1 MKRFLSVFLSVCM
14 IMSTVSFAAP
24 FMVNTEINA
33 EEAVE
38 AIGVQNNGAKV
49 SAETIKVSFIGDIA
63 TEFASINAS
72 VGDTLDLSDYLDVE
86 ISDSAKAE
94 HKRFNGWMPDGAE
107 KLLTTDTVTVTDA
120 DGDGEMLLVALVNH
134 DFNFALEANRNM
146 VSVYRATP
154 AVTDK
159 TIGLT
164 ATSTF
169 SQLRIID
176 DVNGADFEI
185 DTSLYKGVSIYY
197 GYNASVP
204 SDNITSFAS
213 GNFNWLYGVGI
224 SANAISTTSTKWTSE
239 PEVCPPRALPGWG
252 TTGSTFMDDFD
263 LIKDASGNVLY
274 CGVPV
279 TTETSTTARKAS
291 YSCLEETW
299 PGKTLKSMAIL
310 LRGRNNESW
319 NVRYLRFVPTVESVK
334 PGINV
339 WTGMNTAY
347 DFENADENSLLTKNW
362 QVTYVTKATTEN
374 ENNTA
379 ARIRSGWG
387 AFSKAIPL
395 IEMDRPVKISF
406 DYTAGSSIRV
416 VMNSTADAATVNSQS
431 LKVVTNYSLDEWR
444 HTSSVHY
451 GNTDHIVDS
460 GEAMYHTKSLD
471 IENLIFFSDSAT
483 DTKDVYVD
491 NIMIVPGY
499 KVTYNANG
507 ATGSVEADYFVDDEF
522 SDFADG
528 SALSY
533 EGKVFK
539 GWSTSANGETITSV
553 KAIPGSDI
561 TLYAV
566 WEDVKNIDTTVS
578 IAAPVAG
585 ETAQT
590 TVSGTGFTGTI
601 SWSPALTDG
610 KFVNGTAYTATVTLN
625 VAEGYTAGN
634 VAENGYTVANATV
647 TNAAGATTFTATFA
661 ATEAA
666 KAKPGLNVWTGTTDA
681 YTFDGA
687 VQSDFAAYGDAVLV
701 EGTDPYMNLAG
712 NYPHFTLKNTYGVVD
727 KDRPVKATF
736 KVLNH
741 ASAKDVRIIRNV
753 TNNLNPILGQH
764 IIGVPGSWSTL
775 SSEII
780 GSSKDVTNLT
790 NSNYTDNTQNLK
802 NLIIIVANDCTSG
815 NVYVDDVSFVP
826 AYKLTYDVNGGN
838 GSVDSV
844 YFFDSY
850 ASLDNGASLTNGN
863 MMFKGWSL
871 TKGGEVVTSV
881 TGTPGSDVT
890 VYAVWEDLKN
900 IDTTV
905 SITAPVAEV
914 VAQTTVSGTGFT
926 GTIAW
931 SPALTDG
938 KFAYSTAYTAT
949 VTLTVAEGYTASGVA
964 ENGYTVANATV
975 TNTAGAT
982 TFTATFAATDIEI
995 AKPGLN
1001 VWTGTTDAYTF
1012 DGAVQSD
1019 FAAYGDAVLVEGT
1032 DPYMNLAGN
1041 YPHFTLKN
1049 TYGVVDKDR
1058 PVKATF
1064 KVLNHA
1070 SAKDVRIIRNVTNNL
1085 NPILGQHIIGVP
1097 GSWSTLSSEII
1108 GSSKDVTNLTNSN
1121 YTDNTQNLKNLIII
1135 VANDCTSGN
1144 VYVDDVSFVPAYKLT
1159 YDVNGGNGSVDPVYF
1174 FGNTYS
1180 TLADGSSL
1188 TSDKGEFAGWSLTP
1202 DGEAVTSITA
1212 TPGSDVTL
1220 YAVWKDFSDMDAF
1233 TYELTSNTPGVANGT
1248 MTFVAPTA
1256 SHTTAEVYFAN
1267 DDGIMEGYTEFAKV
1281 NFTSR
1286 IASYTVSGNR
1296 SFAMG
1301 ATKLMVVFSGEG
1313 VENEFVDYTIP
1324 EAKRLAN
1331 ETPLYKYFVVSDL
1344 HLGGDADNI
1353 DYFYMQWQST
1363 DPIRTRAFGGGS
1375 NNRQADVF
1383 NNGAD
1388 FVIVNG
1394 DLVNYGSYDY
1404 RDKTNENGELIGEV
1418 GEERYWNVLDSFIEE
1433 RLNNNNIP
1441 VFLTNGNHEFQNQ
1454 DSSEQGLASFIPVR
1468 LESVINGQLDYLTE
1482 NYGDDVVI
1490 TRDETNPDAL
1500 YYAVDMQGEKY
1511 IFMSTPEMTADK
1523 TGSTNTVS
1531 AKQLNFVEEQLYDG
1545 ANSGKTVFVI
1555 THLPITDLTNA
1566 TEVDALLANHPN
1578 AVVFNSHTHY
1588 NLGFDTH
1595 YTVVGDMTTSY
1606 TTSDTSATSYLDTGV
1621 SNSYETGY
1629 NAGQFVEVYED
1640 KIIIKGRKFADNSMF
1655 FGHAL
1660 YIVETPDEG
1669 DVKSVAID
1677 GTLAKDSTV
1686 TAVVNG
1692 SVPADDDSYSYEWII
1707 AGETV
1712 STEKSIKLTNAGV
1725 KVILR
1730 VTGADGSYA
1739 SFLSDVVADY
1749 APESYNVSSIRTD
1762 YYTGIR
1768 FKASVTK
1775 QQKEVTVEY
1784 GFIVTLK
1791 KFLGEKE
1798 LNHDSGVKY
1807 VEGINYGVV
1816 DSKEVDKIHEI
1827 IGDDIFFTAVVYN
1840 IPKTKEA
1847 YSEEFVVRPFTKV
1860 EGTYYYGDSIER
1872 SVLSVA
1878 ASLRDS
1884 NYKDLT
1890 AQAIE
1895 TVKEILTV
1903 CGENTEAKE

>member
-24 FMVNTEINA
+24 FMVNTGINA
-33 EEAVE
+33 GEVVE
-38 AIGVQNNGAKV
+38 TESTENNDATV
-49 SAETIKVSFIGDIA
+49 SAETIKVNFVGDIA

-107 KLLTTDTVTVTDA
+107 KLLTTDTVTVTDT
-120 DGDGEMLLVALVNH
+120 DGDGVMYLVALVNH

-164 ATSTF
+164 ATNTM

-176 DVNGADFEI
+176 GVNGADFEI

-197 GYNASVP
+197 CYNASVP
-204 SDNITSFAS
+204 TDSITSFAS
-213 GNFNWLYGVGI
+213 GNFNWLYGLGI
-224 SANAISTTSTKWTSE
+224 STDAISTTSTKWTSE
-239 PEVCPPRALPGWG
+239 PEVCPPRALAGWG
-252 TTGSTFMDDFD
+252 STGTTFMKDFD
-263 LIKDASGNVLY
+263 VVKDASGNVLY

-279 TTETSTTARKAS
+279 TVETSTTAHKAS

-299 PGKTLKSMAIL
+299 PGKTLKSMAML
-310 LRGRNNESW
+310 LRGRNKESW

-334 PGINV
+334 PGLNI
-339 WTGMNTAY
+339 WTGSKAAY
-347 DFENADENSLLTKNW
+347 DFDDATIADFYTGGTTTLESEGTNKYMKLGSALAHFTLKGNLPVIPSDRKVRVSFNFNASERKTITLVRN
-362 QVTYVTKATTEN
+362 VM
-374 ENNTA
+374 NNTTPA
-379 ARIRSGWG
+379 WG
-387 AFSKAIPL
+387 QKYASVTSANTWNNT
-395 IEMDRPVKISF
+395 
-406 DYTAGSSIRV
+406 YTQDIMGTEA
-416 VMNSTADAATVNSQS
+416 
-431 LKVVTNYSLDEWR
+431 
-444 HTSSVHY
+444 
-451 GNTDHIVDS
+451 
-460 GEAMYHTKSLD
+460 GEATGKSSYITDDTQD
-471 IENLIFFSDSAT
+471 IKNVVIMAVSAPI
-483 DTKDVYVD
+483 YID
-491 NIMIVPGY
+491 NVSIVPAY
-499 KVTYNANG
+499 KLTYNANG
-507 ATGSVEADYFVDDEF
+507 GSGSIDPVYFFGKSFTDLE
-522 SDFADG
+522 DG

-533 EGKVFK
+533 DGKIFK
-539 GWSTSANGETITSV
+539 GWATSANGEAITEV
-553 KAIPGSDI
+553 KAIPGSDV

-566 WEDVKNIDTTVS
+566 WEELKNIDTTVS

-590 TVSGTGFTGTI
+590 TVTGTGFTGTI
-601 SWSPALTDG
+601 TWSPALTAG

-625 VAEGYTAGN
+625 IAEGYTAGN
-634 VAENGYTVANATV
+634 VAENGFAV
-647 TNAAGATTFTATFA
+647 AGATVQNTAGASTFTAAFA
-661 ATEAA
+661 ATELAV
-666 KAKPGLNVWTGTTDA
+666 AKPGLNVWTGTTDA
-681 YTFDGA
+681 FTFEGA
-687 VQSDFAAYGDAVLV
+687 VQSDFAAYGSATLV
-701 EGTDPYMNLAG
+701 NDGSNAYMNLAG
-712 NYPHFTLKNTYGVVD
+712 NFPHFTLKNTYGVVD

-741 ASAKDVRIIRNV
+741 SSAKDVRIIRNV
-753 TNNLNPILGQH
+753 TNNLNPVLGQH

-775 SSEII
+775 TSEIL
-780 GSSKDVTNLT
+780 GSSKDITNLT
-790 NSNYTDNTQNLK
+790 NAGYSDNTQDLK

-826 AYKLTYDVNGGN
+826 AYKVTYNANGGT
-838 GSVDSV
+838 GSV
-844 YFFDSY
+844 
-850 ASLDNGASLTNGN
+850 
-863 MMFKGWSL
+863 
-871 TKGGEVVTSV
+871 E
-881 TGTPGSDVT
+881 P
-890 VYAVWEDLKN
+890 E
-900 IDTTV
+900 
-905 SITAPVAEV
+905 
-914 VAQTTVSGTGFT
+914 
-926 GTIAW
+926 
-931 SPALTDG
+931 
-938 KFAYSTAYTAT
+938 
-949 VTLTVAEGYTASGVA
+949 
-964 ENGYTVANATV
+964 
-975 TNTAGAT
+975 
-982 TFTATFAATDIEI
+982 
-995 AKPGLN
+995 
-1001 VWTGTTDAYTF
+1001 
-1012 DGAVQSD
+1012 
-1019 FAAYGDAVLVEGT
+1019 
-1032 DPYMNLAGN
+1032 
-1041 YPHFTLKN
+1041 
-1049 TYGVVDKDR
+1049 
-1058 PVKATF
+1058 
-1064 KVLNHA
+1064 
-1070 SAKDVRIIRNVTNNL
+1070 
-1085 NPILGQHIIGVP
+1085 
-1097 GSWSTLSSEII
+1097 
-1108 GSSKDVTNLTNSN
+1108 
-1121 YTDNTQNLKNLIII
+1121 
-1135 VANDCTSGN
+1135 
-1144 VYVDDVSFVPAYKLT
+1144 
-1159 YDVNGGNGSVDPVYF
+1159 YF

-1180 TLADGSSL
+1180 ELADGSAL
-1188 TSDKGEFAGWSLTP
+1188 TNANGEFAGWSLTK
-1202 DGEAVTSITA
+1202 DGDAVSSVTA

-1220 YAVWKDFSDMDAF
+1220 YAVWADYSDKEAF
-1233 TYELTSNTPGVANGT
+1233 TYELTSTTAGVANGI
-1248 MTFVAPTA
+1248 MTFFAPTSA
-1256 SHTTAEVYFAN
+1256 HKSAEVYFAN
-1267 DDGIMEGYTEFAKV
+1267 DDGIMDGYTPFVTV
-1281 NFTSR
+1281 NFTKR
-1286 IASYTVSGNR
+1286 EEAYTVSGNR
-1296 SFAMG
+1296 AFAMG
-1301 ATKLMVVFSGEG
+1301 ATQLHIYFSGEG
-1313 VENEFVDYTIP
+1313 AENVVVEYDIP
-1324 EAKRLAN
+1324 EANRLTE

-1344 HLGGDADNI
+1344 HLGGSANNI

-1404 RDKTNENGELIGEV
+1404 GEETGEV

-1433 RLNNNNIP
+1433 RLNNNNVP
-1441 VFLTNGNHEFQNQ
+1441 VFLTNGNHEFQKKGG
-1454 DSSEQGLASFIPVR
+1454 SEQNLASFIPVR

-1482 NYGDDVVI
+1482 NYGDNVVI
-1490 TRDETNPDAL
+1490 TKDETNPDAL
-1500 YYAVDMQGEKY
+1500 YYAADMMGAKY
-1511 IFMSTPEMTADK
+1511 IFMSTPEMSEDK
-1523 TGSTNTVS
+1523 TGSSKTVS
-1531 AKQLNFVEEQLYDG
+1531 DKQLKFIEEQLYDG
-1545 ANSGKTVFVI
+1545 ENSGKTVFVI

-1566 TEVDALLANHPN
+1566 TEVDALFEKHPN
-1578 AVVFNSHTHY
+1578 TIVFNSHTHY

-1606 TTSDTSATSYLDTGV
+1606 TTSDTSATSYLATGV

-1739 SFLSDVVADY
+1739 SVLSDVVADY
-1749 APESYNVSSIRTD
+1749 TPESYDVSSIRTD
-1762 YYTGIR
+1762 AYTGIR

-1775 QQKEVTVEY
+1775 QQKEVAVEY

-1791 KFLGEKE
+1791 KLLGEKE

-1816 DSKEVDKIHEI
+1816 DGKEVDKIHEI

-1840 IPKTKEA
+1840 IPKTQEA

-1903 CGENTEAKE
+1903 CGESTEA

>member
-24 FMVNTEINA
+24 FMVNTGINA
-33 EEAVE
+33 GEVVE
-38 AIGVQNNGAKV
+38 TESTENNDATV
-49 SAETIKVSFIGDIA
+49 SAETIKVNFVGDIA

-107 KLLTTDTVTVTDA
+107 KLLTTDTVKVTDD
-120 DGDGEMLLVALVNH
+120 DGDGEMYLVALVNH
-134 DFNFALEANRNM
+134 DFNFALEANRDM
-146 VSVYRATP
+146 WYSAYPSRQTVSAGS
-154 AVTDK
+154 DGK
-159 TIGLT
+159 TLKITGS
-164 ATSTF
+164 STF
-169 SQLRIID
+169 TNAQVLD
-176 DVNGADFEI
+176 GTNGADFKI
-185 DTSLYKGVSIYY
+185 DTTEYKGLSIYY
-197 GYNASVP
+197 ANNYLSGSTP
-204 SDNITSFAS
+204 KTFDNCSF
-213 GNFNWLYGVGI
+213 LYGAGVSHTGDRKGTWI
-224 SANAISTTSTKWTSE
+224 GGSSAPFSK
-239 PEVCPPRALPGWG
+239 PDKLPGWDSSAALV
-252 TTGSTFMDDFD
+252 TSNFD
-263 LIKDASGNVLY
+263 MIKDTNGTVLY
-274 CGVPV
+274 CGVPITV
-279 TTETSTTARKAS
+279 DNSSKM
-291 YSCLEETW
+291 LEDWTDTVNSLAVAVQYGSATFE
-299 PGKTLKSMAIL
+299 
-310 LRGRNNESW
+310 
-319 NVRYLRFVPTVESVK
+319 VRYIRFLPHE
-334 PGINV
+334 GIAGLNV
-339 WTGMNTAY
+339 WTGTTEAY
-347 DFENADENSLLTKNW
+347 DFENADENALLSKNW
-362 QVTYVTKATTEN
+362 PTTFETMASANN

-379 ARIRSGWG
+379 AQIRAAWG
-387 AFSKAIPL
+387 YVYKEMPV
-395 IEMDRPVKISF
+395 IERDRPIKISF
-406 DYTAGSSIRV
+406 DYIYGTQIRV
-416 VMNSTADAATVNSQS
+416 VANDNSLVNNLALKTLFYNTAPSGWQS
-431 LKVVTNYSLDEWR
+431 
-444 HTSSVHY
+444 TSSVHY
-451 GNTDHIVDS
+451 GTTDNITDSLEMSFHTESVDV
-460 GEAMYHTKSLD
+460 EKLFFM
-471 IENLIFFSDSAT
+471 IFSDPT
-483 DTKDVYVD
+483 NGNVYLD
-491 NIMIVPGY
+491 NIKVVPGY
-499 KVTYNANG
+499 KVNYNANG
-507 ATGSVEADYFVDDEF
+507 GNGSIEPDYFMEGTF

-533 EGKVFK
+533 EGKAFK
-539 GWSTSANGETITSV
+539 GWSLTKNGNVVTKVTG
-553 KAIPGSDI
+553 IPGSDI

-566 WEDVKNIDTTVS
+566 WEDLTPIDTTVS
-578 IAAPVAG
+578 IKAPVAG

-601 SWSPALTDG
+601 SWSPALTYG
-610 KFVNGTAYTATVTLN
+610 KFAYNTAYTATVTLN
-625 VAEGYTAGN
+625 IAEGYTAGN
-634 VAENGYTVANATV
+634 VAENGFAV
-647 TNAAGATTFTATFA
+647 AGATVNNTAGASTFTAVFA

-687 VQSDFAAYGDAVLV
+687 VQSDFAAYGSATLV
-701 EGTDPYMNLAG
+701 NDGSNAYMNLAG
-712 NYPHFTLKNTYGVVD
+712 NFPHFTLKNTYGVVD

-741 ASAKDVRIIRNV
+741 SSAKDVRIVRNV
-753 TNNLNPILGQH
+753 TNNLNPVLGQH

-775 SSEII
+775 TSEIL
-780 GSSKDVTNLT
+780 GSSKDITNLT
-790 NSNYTDNTQNLK
+790 NAGYSDNTQDLK

-826 AYKLTYDVNGGN
+826 AYKVTYNANGGT
-838 GSVDSV
+838 GSV
-844 YFFDSY
+844 
-850 ASLDNGASLTNGN
+850 
-863 MMFKGWSL
+863 
-871 TKGGEVVTSV
+871 E
-881 TGTPGSDVT
+881 P
-890 VYAVWEDLKN
+890 E
-900 IDTTV
+900 
-905 SITAPVAEV
+905 
-914 VAQTTVSGTGFT
+914 
-926 GTIAW
+926 
-931 SPALTDG
+931 
-938 KFAYSTAYTAT
+938 
-949 VTLTVAEGYTASGVA
+949 
-964 ENGYTVANATV
+964 
-975 TNTAGAT
+975 
-982 TFTATFAATDIEI
+982 
-995 AKPGLN
+995 
-1001 VWTGTTDAYTF
+1001 
-1012 DGAVQSD
+1012 
-1019 FAAYGDAVLVEGT
+1019 
-1032 DPYMNLAGN
+1032 
-1041 YPHFTLKN
+1041 
-1049 TYGVVDKDR
+1049 
-1058 PVKATF
+1058 
-1064 KVLNHA
+1064 
-1070 SAKDVRIIRNVTNNL
+1070 
-1085 NPILGQHIIGVP
+1085 
-1097 GSWSTLSSEII
+1097 
-1108 GSSKDVTNLTNSN
+1108 
-1121 YTDNTQNLKNLIII
+1121 
-1135 VANDCTSGN
+1135 
-1144 VYVDDVSFVPAYKLT
+1144 
-1159 YDVNGGNGSVDPVYF
+1159 YF
-1174 FGNTYS
+1174 FGNTHS
-1180 TLADGSSL
+1180 SLADGSAL
-1188 TSDKGEFAGWSLTP
+1188 TNGNLEFAGWSLTK
-1202 DGEAVTSITA
+1202 DGNAVSSVTA

-1220 YAVWKDFSDMDAF
+1220 YAVWADYSDKEAF
-1233 TYELTSNTPGVANGT
+1233 TYELTSTTAGVANGV
-1248 MTFVAPTA
+1248 MTFFAPTSA
-1256 SHTTAEVYFAN
+1256 HKSAEVYFAN
-1267 DDGIMEGYTEFAKV
+1267 DDGIMDGYTPFVTV
-1281 NFTSR
+1281 NFTKR
-1286 IASYTVSGNR
+1286 EEAYTVSGNR
-1296 SFAMG
+1296 AFAMG
-1301 ATKLMVVFSGEG
+1301 ATQLHIYFSGEG
-1313 VENEFVDYTIP
+1313 AENVVVEYDIP
-1324 EAKRLAN
+1324 EANRLTE

-1344 HLGGDADNI
+1344 HLGGSANNI

-1404 RDKTNENGELIGEV
+1404 GEETGEV

-1433 RLNNNNIP
+1433 RLNNNNVP
-1441 VFLTNGNHEFQNQ
+1441 VFLTNGNHEFQKKGG
-1454 DSSEQGLASFIPVR
+1454 SEQNLASFIPVR

-1482 NYGDDVVI
+1482 NYGDNVVI
-1490 TRDETNPDAL
+1490 TKDETNPDAL
-1500 YYAVDMQGEKY
+1500 YYAVDMQGAKY
-1511 IFMSTPEMTADK
+1511 IFMSTPEMNEDK
-1523 TGSTNTVS
+1523 TGSSKTVS

-1545 ANSGKTVFVI
+1545 ENSGKTVFVI

-1566 TEVDALLANHPN
+1566 TEVDAILAKHPN
-1578 AVVFNSHTHY
+1578 TIVFNSHTHY

-1606 TTSDTSATSYLDTGV
+1606 TTSDTSATSYLATAV
-1621 SNSYETGY
+1621 SGSHETGY

-1686 TAVVNG
+1686 AAVVNG

-1739 SFLSDVVADY
+1739 SVLSDVVADY

-1775 QQKEVTVEY
+1775 QQKEVAVEY

-1791 KFLGEKE
+1791 KLLGEKE

-1816 DSKEVDKIHEI
+1816 DGKEVDKIHEI

-1840 IPKTKEA
+1840 IPKTQEA

-1903 CGENTEAKE
+1903 CGESTEAKE